1 MRYINQSSLK
11 QILGSI
17 SPRVSSMAAP
27 LPSEAFTLP
36 LLSQLGNN
44 SRSAVKSYTN
54 DREECDFLP
63 SARTMKSNVIQGPWS
78 NNPSNPK
85 LPKSPSPFSK

>member
-1 MRYINQSSLK
+1 MRYINQSSLNK
-11 QILGSI
+11 MLSLV
-17 SPRVSSMAAP
+17 SPRVSSMAP
-27 LPSEAFTLP
+27 LSSKAFTLP
-36 LLSQLGNN
+36 LLIQLGDN
-44 SRSAVKSYTN
+44 SRSAVKSYN
-54 DREECDFLP
+54 DREEYDFLP

>member
-1 MRYINQSSLK
+1 
-11 QILGSI
+11 
-17 SPRVSSMAAP
+17 MAAP
-27 LPSEAFTLP
+27 LSSKAFTLP
-36 LLSQLGNN
+36 LLIQLGDN

-63 SARTMKSNVIQGPWS
+63 SSASTMKSNVIQGPWS